1 MRRSLVLALPL
12 VVSLGCAASTD
23 LSIDGGTTGGG
34 ATSGVGGKTSAAG
47 TNGGTAGRGSTTGA
61 AGTTGGTAGRGSITG
76 AAGTTGGTAGRGGT
90 AGTTGATTGR
100 GGTNGAAGTTGRGGT
115 NGAAGTTG
123 DMAGRGGTTGAAG
136 TTGRGGA
143 TGAAGTNGAGG
154 TTGAGG
160 STTTWASGN
169 PNGSCSSG
177 VPAKGQPADTSSPTT
192 VVGTGTAA
200 SCTFS
205 ALQTAV
211 TLGGVITFNCGN
223 GAVTIPISATMN
235 VPINKNTVIDG
246 GKKVTLDGGHAV
258 QILSFNSSNFQANS
272 NGLTLQHI
280 AIVNGKSTPT
290 EVIPTAPA
298 PCSQG
303 YDDGEGGALFMRD
316 GNLTVID
323 CIFTGNQA
331 AQLGPDTGG
340 GAIYIEGSKN
350 GAVIVGSTFTN
361 NSGANAG
368 AIGSLFAELD
378 IYNSLFTNNTATGNG
393 ANTDDATMCS
403 VINNG
408 QNEVGSGGNGGA
420 IYGDGNS
427 FNITLCGDAVL
438 NNAAGAKAF
447 GGGLFFTSDN
457 MAGILTITDTAMT
470 GNTGGS
476 WTSVST
482 GSVTNAGTA
491 IGTNAKS
498 ITLSGDTIQGVP

>member
-1 MRRSLVLALPL
+1 MRISRALVLPFFLC
-12 VVSLGCAASTD
+12 LGC
-23 LSIDGGTTGGG
+23 GGG
-34 ATSGVGGKTSAAG
+34 AKESATDGGG
-47 TNGGTAGRGSTTGA
+47 
-61 AGTTGGTAGRGSITG
+61 
-76 AAGTTGGTAGRGGT
+76 
-90 AGTTGATTGR
+90 
-100 GGTNGAAGTTGRGGT
+100 
-115 NGAAGTTG
+115 
-123 DMAGRGGTTGAAG
+123 
-136 TTGRGGA
+136 
-143 TGAAGTNGAGG
+143 GAGG
-154 TTGAGG
+154 GGQDAATMPRDANTTESDA
-160 STTTWASGN
+160 ASIGPAGN
-169 PNGSCSSG
+169 PNGSCRAG
-177 VPAKGQPADTSSPTT
+177 VPTKGNPADVSNPTT
-192 VVGTGTAA
+192 VVGTGTAG

-205 ALQTAV
+205 ALNAAV
-211 TLGGVITFNCGN
+211 TSGGVITFNCGS
-223 GAVTIPISATMN
+223 GAVTIPITATMN
-235 VPINKNTVIDG
+235 LPTTKNTVIDG
-246 GKKVTLDGGHAV
+246 GNKVTLDGGHAV
-258 QILSFNSSNFQANS
+258 QILSLNSADFQANN

-290 EVIPTAPA
+290 KVIPTAPA

-378 IYNSLFTNNTATGNG
+378 IYNSLFTNNAATGNG
-393 ANTDDATMCS
+393 ANSDDASMCS
-403 VINNG
+403 AMNAG

-438 NNAAGAKAF
+438 NNAAGTKAF

-457 MAGILTITDTAMT
+457 MQGVLTITDTTMT

-476 WTSVST
+476 WT
-482 GSVTNAGTA
+482 NATSGVQNVGTA
-491 IGTNAKS
+491 IGVNAKS
-498 ITLSGDTIQGVP
+498 ITVTNSTLQGVP